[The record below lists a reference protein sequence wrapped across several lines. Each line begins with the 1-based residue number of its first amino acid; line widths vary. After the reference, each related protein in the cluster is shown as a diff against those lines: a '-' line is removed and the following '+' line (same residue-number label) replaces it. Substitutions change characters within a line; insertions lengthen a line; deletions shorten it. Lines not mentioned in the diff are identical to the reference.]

1 MLDTLPK
8 GKKKSYKG
16 QKKILKT
23 TLEDIK
29 IPRSTRN
36 KEKDREKILR
46 LMQILKKSMRK
57 SSERI
62 EEVDKEI
69 DELVLQ
75 DPRVGLLHLSG
86 GAGEILATRI
96 EIPTY
101 PVIVLVVV
109 YSEIFLPAK
118 PIKPYLVPIPSFNYF
133 ETPVRK
139 LP

>member
-46 LMQILKKSMRK
+46 LMQILKK
-57 SSERI
+57 
-62 EEVDKEI
+62 V
-69 DELVLQ
+69 
-75 DPRVGLLHLSG
+75 
-86 GAGEILATRI
+86 
-96 EIPTY
+96 
-101 PVIVLVVV
+101 
-109 YSEIFLPAK
+109 
-118 PIKPYLVPIPSFNYF
+118 
-133 ETPVRK
+133 
-139 LP
+139 

>member
-1 MLDTLPK
+1 
-8 GKKKSYKG
+8 
-16 QKKILKT
+16 
-23 TLEDIK
+23 
-29 IPRSTRN
+29 
-36 KEKDREKILR
+36 
-46 LMQILKKSMRK
+46 MRK